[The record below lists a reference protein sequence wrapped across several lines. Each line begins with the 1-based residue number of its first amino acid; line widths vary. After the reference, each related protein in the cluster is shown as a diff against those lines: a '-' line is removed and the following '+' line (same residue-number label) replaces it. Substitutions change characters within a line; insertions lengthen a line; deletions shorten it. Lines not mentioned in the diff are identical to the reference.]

1 MTTIIDTFPAYTI
14 VKGSDVY
21 EDGDVFA
28 IGRDTPRH
36 GRLYTF
42 YTLGSVAA
50 YAAQYGEDVDAA
62 VEQAKERGH
71 QLYWANQQAVCIT
84 SHKQDHRIE
93 RGISIGDEITYRGIR
108 FRVDP
113 ASNGNVKLVQVG

>member
-1 MTTIIDTFPAYTI
+1 MTTIDTFPAYTI

-42 YTLGSVAA
+42 YKLGSVAN
-50 YAAQYGEDVDAA
+50 YAARYGDDVDAA
-62 VEQAKERGH
+62 VKQAEERGD
-71 QLYWANQQAVCIT
+71 QMYWANPQGAMIT

-93 RGISIGDEITYRGIR
+93 RGVSIGEEITFRGMR
-108 FRVDP
+108 FRIDP
-113 ASNGNVKLVQVG
+113 APNNNVKLVAA